1 MALRCRHNSSMFT
14 FRSVSYITHEHI
26 VILDKLCSEFP
37 KDQLSWVYGSSGSG
51 VSTAL
56 RLLARDISPSDG
68 ALTIDYSALN
78 LDSDCSDVAYKQCVS
93 AYWPQLTLLD
103 SYNLVD
109 NIALPL
115 YVMGAKKQAIRDKT
129 ESIMDLF
136 DISSFA
142 TLKPGNCPRTIVAQ
156 AALARALIVRPKIL
170 LLDRLFCEL
179 DQTAYAK
186 VLSILI
192 QLAAH
197 GLTIIVGDDKPPV
210 QSTATKPLNI
220 ITLHA

>member
-1 MALRCRHNSSMFT
+1 MFT
-14 FRSVSYITHEHI
+14 LRSVSYITHEHI
-26 VILDKLCSEFP
+26 VILDKLCSVFP

-68 ALTIDYSALN
+68 ELTIDYPALN
-78 LDSDCSDVAYKQCVS
+78 LDSDCSDMTYKQCVS

-103 SYNLVD
+103 NYNLAD

-115 YVMGAKKQAIRDKT
+115 HVMGAKKQDIRDKT

-142 TLKPGNCPRTIVAQ
+142 ALKPRNCPRTIVAQ
-156 AALARALIVRPKIL
+156 ATLARSLIVRPKIL
-170 LLDRLFCEL
+170 LLDRLFCAL
-179 DQTAYAK
+179 DQTAYTK
-186 VLSILI
+186 VLTILI

-197 GLTIIVGDDKPPV
+197 GLTIVVGDDKPPAHP
-210 QSTATKPLNI
+210 SASEPIN
-220 ITLHA
+220 TLTLYA